1 MPETTPRGLTRL
13 AFGGDYNPEQW
24 PESVW
29 DEDVRLMREAG
40 VTMVSVGIF
49 SWALL
54 EPEPGVYDFGWLDRI
69 IGLLHE
75 NGVRVDLGT
84 PTVVPPAWFYRAH
97 PDALP
102 VTADGTRLA
111 FGSRGA
117 ICHSNG
123 DYRAAAANITT
134 QLAERY
140 ADHPALAMWHVHN
153 EYGVPVSAC
162 YCDSCAAHFRRWL
175 ETTYGSVDGVNE
187 AWGTAFWGQRYA
199 GFEQIDPPRTAA
211 TVGNPGQALDYKRFA
226 DATMRENFRM
236 ERDILHRLSPVVPVT
251 TNFMTA
257 LSQCDSVD
265 YWAWGREVDI
275 VTNDHYLITDGRR
288 THVNLAMAADLT
300 RSVAGGAPWILLE
313 HSTSGINWQPRN
325 PAKAPGQM
333 ARNSLAHVA
342 RGSEGAMFFQW
353 RQSRRGAEKFHSA
366 MVPHGGTDTRVWREV
381 VELGASL
388 DSLSAI
394 RGTRTRADVAV
405 LWDWHSWWAQNLDW
419 RPSEDHDARERADAF
434 YEALYDRHLT
444 VDFAH
449 PEADLSAYPLV
460 VVPALYL
467 MTEAAG
473 TNLREYVENGGTLV
487 VSYFSGIVDEYDAV
501 HEGAY
506 PGALRDV
513 LGLTVEEFSPL
524 LPDQPVRITGPDG
537 SELTGDVW
545 TEFVVPHGAETVWTY
560 ADGLTAGHPAV
571 TRHRHGEGTA
581 WYVSTRLAAQ
591 GLDALLGRAA
601 EDARLPSRADLPR
614 DVEVV
619 RRNGESGSYVF
630 VVNHTAAEAKV
641 TLEATAPNC
650 SPANARRAG
659 SPSRRVPSGSY
670 DSTAEPLDSP
680 SPARPRAAGGGGLTS
695 SGRRSFPS
703 RLPQAPNS
711 PSSQTEFDIGQ
722 AR

>member
-1 MPETTPRGLTRL
+1 MPETSPRGLTRL

-29 DEDVRLMREAG
+29 QDDVRLMREAG

-54 EPEPGVYDFGWLDRI
+54 ETSPGVYDFGWLDRV
-69 IGLLHE
+69 IGLLHD
-75 NGVRVDLGT
+75 NGIRVDLGT
-84 PTVVPPAWFYRAH
+84 PTVAPPVWFYRQH

-102 VTADGTRLA
+102 VTAEGVRLE

-117 ICHSNG
+117 ICHSNA

-134 QLAERY
+134 RLAERY
-140 ADHPALAMWHVHN
+140 GDHPALAMWHVHN

-175 ETTYGSVDGVNE
+175 ETTYGTVDAVNE

-199 GFEQIDPPRTAA
+199 NFDDINPPRATP
-211 TVGNPGQALDYKRFA
+211 TVGNPGQTLDYKRFA
-226 DATMRENFRM
+226 DATMRENFRA
-236 ERDILHRLSPVVPVT
+236 ERDILHRLAPGVPVT

-333 ARNSLAHVA
+333 ARNSLGHVA

-381 VELGASL
+381 VELGAGL
-388 DSLSAI
+388 DSLASV
-394 RGTRTRADVAV
+394 RGTRTEADVAV
-405 LWDWHSWWAQNLDW
+405 LWDWHSWWAQSLDW
-419 RPSEDHDARERADAF
+419 RPSEDADPRERADAF

-449 PEADLSAYPLV
+449 PEADLSRYPLV

-473 TNLREYVENGGTLV
+473 NNFAEYVAGGGTLV
-487 VSYFSGIVDEYDAV
+487 VSYFSGIVDEHDAV
-501 HEGAY
+501 HEGAC

-524 LPDQPVRITGPDG
+524 LAGEDVRLTGPDG
-537 SELTGDVW
+537 QDLTGDVW
-545 TEFVVPHGAETVWTY
+545 TEFVVPRGAETVWTY
-560 ADGLTAGHPAV
+560 AEGLTAGHPAV
-571 TRHRHGEGTA
+571 TRHRLGEGTA
-581 WYVSTRLAAQ
+581 WYVSTRLGAE

-601 EDARLPSRADLPR
+601 EDAGISPRADLPY

-619 RRNGESGSYVF
+619 RRSGGTGSYLF
-630 VVNHTAAEAKV
+630 AINHTAADAKV
-641 TLEATAPNC
+641 PLET
-650 SPANARRAG
+650 
-659 SPSRRVPSGSY
+659 SG
-670 DSTAEPLDSP
+670 TELLTGE
-680 SPARPRAAGGGGLTS
+680 RAAG
-695 SGRRSFPS
+695 
-703 RLPQAPNS
+703 RLAVPAGAVRVVRL
-711 PSSQTEFDIGQ
+711 DG
-722 AR
+722 

>member
-1 MPETTPRGLTRL
+1 MIPEGI
-13 AFGGDYNPEQW
+13 AYGGDYNPEQW
-24 PESVW
+24 PEEVW
-29 DEDVRLMREAG
+29 AEDVRLMREAG
-40 VTMVSVGIF
+40 VNMVSVNIF
-49 SWALL
+49 AWALL
-54 EPEPGVYDFGWLDRI
+54 EPSEGAYDFERLDRI
-69 IGLLHE
+69 LALLHE
-75 NGVRVDLGT
+75 NGIAADLAT
-84 PTVVPPAWFYRAH
+84 PTAAPPAWFFRKH

-102 VTADGTRLA
+102 VDRDGRRLSY
-111 FGSRGA
+111 GSRQTFCPSSPA
-117 ICHSNG
+117 
-123 DYRAAAANITT
+123 YRDAALRIARA
-134 QLAERY
+134 LGERY

-175 ETTYGSVDGVNE
+175 ETTYGGVDGVNE
-187 AWGTAFWGQRYA
+187 AWGTAFWGQHYTSL
-199 GFEQIDPPRTAA
+199 EQIDPPRTAA

-226 DATMRENFRM
+226 DATMRENFVA
-236 ERDILHRLSPVVPVT
+236 ERDILHRLSPGIPVT

-313 HSTSGINWQPRN
+313 HSTSGVNWQPRN

-388 DSLSAI
+388 DSLNTV
-394 RGTRTRADVAV
+394 RGTRTQADVAV

-449 PEADLSAYPLV
+449 PEADLSTYPLV

-473 TNLREYVENGGTLV
+473 RNLRQYVENGGTLV
-487 VSYFSGIVDEYDAV
+487 VSYFSGIVDEHDAV
-501 HEGAY
+501 HPGAY

-524 LPDQPVRITGPDG
+524 LPGQSVPVTGPDG

-545 TEFVVPHGAETVWTY
+545 TEFVVPRGAETVWTY
-560 ADGLTAGHPAV
+560 GDGLTAGHPAV
-571 TRHRHGEGTA
+571 TRNRHGAGTA

-591 GLDALLGRAA
+591 GLDALLGWAA
-601 EDARLPSRADLPR
+601 EDARLPARADLPR

-619 RRNGESGSYVF
+619 RRNGEAGSYVF
-630 VVNHTAAEAKV
+630 VVNHTASEAKV
-641 TLEATAPNC
+641 
-650 SPANARRAG
+650 
-659 SPSRRVPSGSY
+659 
-670 DSTAEPLDSP
+670 PLD
-680 SPARPRAAGGGGLTS
+680 AAGTELLTGERA
-695 SGRRSFPS
+695 SGRLAVPAGAVRVV
-703 RLPQAPNS
+703 RL
-711 PSSQTEFDIGQ
+711 DG
-722 AR
+722 

>member
-1 MPETTPRGLTRL
+1 MPETTPKGLTRL

-29 DEDVRLMREAG
+29 QEDVRLMREAG
-40 VTMVSVGIF
+40 VTMVSAGIF

-54 EPEPGVYDFGWLDRI
+54 EPSRGTYDFGWLDRLLD
-69 IGLLHE
+69 LLHE
-75 NGVRVDLGT
+75 NGIRVDLGT
-84 PTVVPPAWFYRAH
+84 PTVVPPVWFYREH
-97 PDALP
+97 PEALP
-102 VTADGTRLA
+102 LAADGTRYE

-117 ICHSNG
+117 ICHSNA

-134 QLAERY
+134 KLAERY
-140 ADHPALAMWHVHN
+140 AGHPVLAMWHVHN

-175 ETTYGSVDGVNE
+175 QTTYGTVEGVNE
-187 AWGTAFWGQRYA
+187 AWGTAFWGQRYTDFA
-199 GFEQIDPPRTAA
+199 QINPPRTTP
-211 TVGNPGQALDYKRFA
+211 TVGNPAQALDYRRFA
-226 DATMRENFRM
+226 DATMRENFVA
-236 ERDILHRLSPVVPVT
+236 ERDILHRLTPGVPVT

-313 HSTSGINWQPRN
+313 HSTSGVNWQPRN

-381 VELGASL
+381 VELGAHL
-388 DSLSAI
+388 DSLSTI

-405 LWDWHSWWAQNLDW
+405 LWDWNSWWAQTLDW
-419 RPSEDHDARERADAF
+419 RPSEDHDPRERADAF
-434 YEALYDRHLT
+434 YEALWDRHLT

-473 TNLREYVENGGTLV
+473 ANLRRYVENGGTLV
-487 VSYFSGIVDEYDAV
+487 VSYFSGIVDEHDAV

-524 LPDQPVRITGPDG
+524 LKGDSVRVDG
-537 SELTGDVW
+537 VEGAEDVELTGDVW
-545 TEFVVPHGAETVWTY
+545 TEFVVPRGAETVWTY
-560 ADGLTAGHPAV
+560 ADGLTAGRPAV
-571 TRHRHGEGTA
+571 TRHRLGEGTA
-581 WYVSTRLAAQ
+581 WYVSTRLDAH

-601 EDARLPSRADLPR
+601 EDAGIAPR
-614 DVEVV
+614 DGLAHDVEVV
-619 RRNGESGSYVF
+619 RRDGESGSYLF
-630 VVNHTAAEAKV
+630 AINHSPSDAKV
-641 TLEATAPNC
+641 PLEAHGTELLT
-650 SPANARRAG
+650 G
-659 SPSRRVPSGSY
+659 
-670 DSTAEPLDSP
+670 E
-680 SPARPRAAGGGGLTS
+680 RAAG
-695 SGRRSFPS
+695 
-703 RLPQAPNS
+703 RLEVPAGAVRVVRL
-711 PSSQTEFDIGQ
+711 DG
-722 AR
+722 

>member
-29 DEDVRLMREAG
+29 LEDVRLMREAG
-40 VTMVSVGIF
+40 VTMVSAGIF

-54 EPEPGVYDFGWLDRI
+54 EPSPGEYDFGWLDRI
-69 IGLLHE
+69 LDLLHE
-75 NGVRVDLGT
+75 GGIRVDLGT

-97 PDALP
+97 PEALP
-102 VTADGTRLA
+102 VTAEGVRHE

-117 ICHSNG
+117 ICHSNA

-134 QLAERY
+134 KLAEHY
-140 ADHPALAMWHVHN
+140 GDHPALAMWHVHN

-175 ETTYGSVDGVNE
+175 ADTYGDVDAVNE
-187 AWGTAFWGQRYA
+187 AWGTAFWGQHYTSLD
-199 GFEQIDPPRTAA
+199 QINPPRATP

-226 DATMRENFRM
+226 DATIRENFRM
-236 ERDILHRLSPVVPVT
+236 ERDILHRLSPGVPVT

-257 LSQCDSVD
+257 LSQCDSMD
-265 YWAWGREVDI
+265 YWAWGREVDL

-300 RSVAGGAPWILLE
+300 RSVAGGAPWLLLE
-313 HSTSGINWQPRN
+313 HSTSGVNWQPRN

-366 MVPHGGTDTRVWREV
+366 MLPHGGTETRVWREV
-381 VELGASL
+381 VELGTSI
-388 DSLSAI
+388 DSLSQI

-405 LWDWHSWWAQNLDW
+405 LWDWQSWWAQNLQW
-419 RPSEDHDARERADAF
+419 RPSEDHDPRERADSF
-434 YEALYDRHLT
+434 YAALYDRHLT

-449 PEADLSAYPLV
+449 PEADLSCYPLV

-473 TNLREYVENGGTLV
+473 NNLKEYVENGGTLV
-487 VSYFSGIVDEYDAV
+487 VSYFSGIVDEHDAV
-501 HEGAY
+501 HDGPY
-506 PGALRDV
+506 PGPLRDV

-524 LPDQPVRITGPDG
+524 LENQRVRITGPDAC
-537 SELTGDVW
+537 ELTGDVW
-545 TEFVVPHGAETVWTY
+545 TEFVVPRGAETVWTY
-560 ADGLTAGHPAV
+560 ADGLTAGRPAV
-571 TRHRHGEGTA
+571 TRHGHGEGTA
-581 WYVSTRLAAQ
+581 WYVSTRLDAH
-591 GLDALLGRAA
+591 GLDEVLARAA
-601 EDARLPSRADLPR
+601 ADARIAPRTDLPR

-619 RRNGESGSYVF
+619 RRTDESGTRTF
-630 VVNHTAAEAKV
+630 LFAINHTAIDAKV
-641 TLEATAPNC
+641 
-650 SPANARRAG
+650 
-659 SPSRRVPSGSY
+659 
-670 DSTAEPLDSP
+670 PLDTP
-680 SPARPRAAGGGGLTS
+680 GTELLTGERAAG
-695 SGRRSFPS
+695 
-703 RLPQAPNS
+703 RLAVPAGAVRVVRL
-711 PSSQTEFDIGQ
+711 DG
-722 AR
+722 

>member
-29 DEDVRLMREAG
+29 QEDVRLMREAG

-54 EPEPGVYDFGWLDRI
+54 EPSPGTYDFGWLDRLMD
-69 IGLLHE
+69 LLHE
-75 NGVRVDLGT
+75 HGVRVDLGT
-84 PTVVPPAWFYRAH
+84 PTVVPPVWFYRAH
-97 PDALP
+97 PEALP
-102 VTADGTRLA
+102 VTAEGVRYE
-111 FGSRGA
+111 FGSRAA
-117 ICHSNG
+117 ICHSNA
-123 DYRAAAANITT
+123 DYRAAAATITT
-134 QLAERY
+134 KLAERY

-175 ETTYGSVDGVNE
+175 GTVYGTVEAVNA
-187 AWGTAFWGQRYA
+187 AWGTAFWGQRYSDL
-199 GFEQIDPPRTAA
+199 EEINPPRLTPAA
-211 TVGNPGQALDYKRFA
+211 VNPCQALDYKRFA
-226 DATMRENFRM
+226 DATMRENFCA
-236 ERDILHRLSPVVPVT
+236 ERDILHRLAPGVPVT

-265 YWAWGREVDI
+265 YWAWGREVDL

-300 RSVAGGAPWILLE
+300 RSVAGGAPWLLLE
-313 HSTSGINWQPRN
+313 HSTSGVNWQLRN

-333 ARNSLAHVA
+333 ARNSLTHVA
-342 RGSEGAMFFQW
+342 RGSEGALFFQW

-381 VELGASL
+381 VELGASIEA
-388 DSLSAI
+388 LSEI
-394 RGTRTRADVAV
+394 RGTRTEADVAV
-405 LWDWHSWWAQNLDW
+405 LWDWHSWWAQTLDW
-419 RPSEDHDARERADAF
+419 RPSVDHDARERADSF

-449 PEADLSAYPLV
+449 PEADLSRYPLV

-473 TNLREYVENGGTLV
+473 RNLTAYVENGGTLV
-487 VSYFSGIVDEYDAV
+487 VSYFSGIVDEHDAV

-506 PGALRDV
+506 PGPLRDV

-524 LPDQPVRITGPDG
+524 LPGERVRVTGPDG
-537 SELTGDVW
+537 TELSADVW
-545 TEFVVPHGAETVWTY
+545 TEFVVPRGAETVLTY
-560 ADGLTAGHPAV
+560 ADGLAASLPAV
-571 TRHRHGEGTA
+571 TRHRLGQGTA
-581 WYVSTRLAAQ
+581 WYVSTRLGAD
-591 GLDALLGRAA
+591 GLDVLLGRASQ
-601 EDARLPSRADLPR
+601 DARLAPRADLPR

-619 RRNGESGSYVF
+619 RRTGESGTYLF
-630 VVNHTAAEAKV
+630 AVNHTGSDAKV
-641 TLEATAPNC
+641 PLE
-650 SPANARRAG
+650 
-659 SPSRRVPSGSY
+659 VPGTELLTG
-670 DSTAEPLDSP
+670 D
-680 SPARPRAAGGGGLTS
+680 RAAG
-695 SGRRSFPS
+695 
-703 RLPQAPNS
+703 RLAVPAGAVRVVR
-711 PSSQTEFDIGQ
+711 FDG
-722 AR
+722 

>member
-1 MPETTPRGLTRL
+1 MPETTPRGLTGL

-40 VTMVSVGIF
+40 VTMVSAGIF

-54 EPEPGVYDFGWLDRI
+54 QPAPGVYDFGWLDRNLD
-69 IGLLHE
+69 LLHDA
-75 NGVRVDLGT
+75 GIRVDLGT

-102 VTADGTRLA
+102 VTEDGVRLE

-117 ICHSNG
+117 ICHSNA

-134 QLAERY
+134 KLAERY
-140 ADHPALAMWHVHN
+140 GDHPALAMWHVHN

-162 YCDSCAAHFRRWL
+162 YCESCAAHFRRWL
-175 ETTYGSVDGVNE
+175 EREYGTVDGVNE
-187 AWGTAFWGQRYA
+187 AWGTAFWGQHYA
-199 GFEQIDPPRTAA
+199 AFGEINPPRRTP
-211 TVGNPGQALDYKRFA
+211 TVGNPAQALDYRRFA
-226 DATMRENFRM
+226 DATMRENFTA
-236 ERDILHRLSPVVPVT
+236 ERDILHRLSPGVPVT

-265 YWAWGREVDI
+265 YWAWGREADL

-300 RSVAGGAPWILLE
+300 RSVAGGAPWLLLE
-313 HSTSGINWQPRN
+313 HSTSGVNWQPRN

-342 RGSEGAMFFQW
+342 RGSDGAMFFQW

-366 MVPHGGTDTRVWREV
+366 MLPHGGTETRVFREV
-381 VELGASL
+381 TELGAAI
-388 DSLSAI
+388 DSLAPV
-394 RGTRTRADVAV
+394 RGTRTEADAAV

-419 RPSEDHDARERADAF
+419 RPSEDHDARERADAY
-434 YEALYDRHLT
+434 YEALYDHHLT

-449 PEADLSAYPLV
+449 PEADLSRYPLV

-473 TNLREYVENGGTLV
+473 SNLREYVENGGTLL
-487 VSYFSGIVDEYDAV
+487 VSYFSGIVDEHDAV
-501 HEGAY
+501 HEGPY

-524 LPDQPVRITGPDG
+524 LRGERVRLDGPDG
-537 SELTGDVW
+537 AGLDADVW
-545 TEFVVPHGAETVWTY
+545 TEFVVPRGAETVWTY
-560 ADGLTAGHPAV
+560 ADGLTAGRPAV
-571 TRHRHGEGTA
+571 TRHRLGEGTA
-581 WYVSTRLAAQ
+581 WYVSTRLGAE
-591 GLDALLGRAA
+591 GLATLLGRAA
-601 EDARLPSRADLPR
+601 EDARIAPRGDLPR

-619 RRNGESGSYVF
+619 RRTGESGTF
-630 VVNHTAAEAKV
+630 LFAINHTATDAKV
-641 TLEATAPNC
+641 PLETP
-650 SPANARRAG
+650 G
-659 SPSRRVPSGSY
+659 TELLTG
-670 DSTAEPLDSP
+670 E
-680 SPARPRAAGGGGLTS
+680 RAAG
-695 SGRRSFPS
+695 
-703 RLPQAPNS
+703 RLAVPAGAVRVVRL
-711 PSSQTEFDIGQ
+711 DG
-722 AR
+722 

>member
-29 DEDVRLMREAG
+29 QEDVRLMREAG

-54 EPEPGVYDFGWLDRI
+54 EPSPGRYDFGWLDRLLD
-69 IGLLHE
+69 LLHE
-75 NGVRVDLGT
+75 HGVRVDLGT
-84 PTVVPPAWFYRAH
+84 PTVVPPVWFYRAH
-97 PDALP
+97 PEALP
-102 VTADGTRLA
+102 VTAEGVRYE
-111 FGSRGA
+111 FGSRAA
-117 ICHSNG
+117 ICHSNA
-123 DYRAAAANITT
+123 DYRTAAAAITT
-134 QLAERY
+134 KLAERY
-140 ADHPALAMWHVHN
+140 GDHPALAMWHVHN

-162 YCDSCAAHFRRWL
+162 YCASCAAHFRRWL
-175 ETTYGSVDGVNE
+175 ATTYGTVDAVNE
-187 AWGTAFWGQRYA
+187 AWGTAFWGQRY
-199 GFEQIDPPRTAA
+199 GDLEDINPPRLTPAA
-211 TVGNPGQALDYKRFA
+211 VNPGQALDYKRFA

-236 ERDILHRLSPVVPVT
+236 ERDILHRLSPGVPVT

-265 YWAWGREVDI
+265 YWAWGREVDL

-300 RSVAGGAPWILLE
+300 RSVAGGAPWLLLE
-313 HSTSGINWQPRN
+313 HSTSGVNWQLRN

-342 RGSEGAMFFQW
+342 RGSDGALFFQW

-381 VELGASL
+381 VELGA
-388 DSLSAI
+388 DIEALSEI
-394 RGTRTRADVAV
+394 RGTRTEADVAV
-405 LWDWHSWWAQNLDW
+405 LWDWHSWWAQTLDW
-419 RPSEDHDARERADAF
+419 RPSVDHDARERADAF

-449 PEADLSAYPLV
+449 PEADLSRYPLV

-473 TNLREYVENGGTLV
+473 RNLKAYVEQGGTLV
-487 VSYFSGIVDEYDAV
+487 VSYFSGIVDQHDAV

-506 PGALRDV
+506 PGPLRDV

-524 LPDQPVRITGPDG
+524 LPGERVRVTGPDG
-537 SELTGDVW
+537 TELSADVW
-545 TEFVVPHGAETVWTY
+545 TEFVVPRGAETVSAY
-560 ADGLTAGHPAV
+560 ADGPATGLPAV
-571 TRHRHGEGTA
+571 TRHRLREGTA
-581 WYVSTRLAAQ
+581 WYVSTRLGAD
-591 GLDALLGRAA
+591 GLDALLGRAG
-601 EDARLPSRADLPR
+601 EDAGLAPRADLPR

-619 RRNGESGSYVF
+619 RRSGATGTYLF
-630 VVNHTAAEAKV
+630 AVNHTGSDAKV
-641 TLEATAPNC
+641 PLE
-650 SPANARRAG
+650 SPG
-659 SPSRRVPSGSY
+659 TELLTG
-670 DSTAEPLDSP
+670 D
-680 SPARPRAAGGGGLTS
+680 RAAG
-695 SGRRSFPS
+695 
-703 RLPQAPNS
+703 RLVVPAGAVRVVRL
-711 PSSQTEFDIGQ
+711 DG
-722 AR
+722 

>member
-1 MPETTPRGLTRL
+1 MPDTTPRGLTRL

-29 DEDVRLMREAG
+29 QEDVRLMREAG

-54 EPEPGVYDFGWLDRI
+54 EPSPGTYDFGWLDRLLD
-69 IGLLHE
+69 LLHE
-75 NGVRVDLGT
+75 HGVRVDLGT
-84 PTVVPPAWFYRAH
+84 PTVVPPVWFYRAH
-97 PDALP
+97 PEALP
-102 VTADGTRLA
+102 VTAEGVRYE
-111 FGSRGA
+111 FGSRA
-117 ICHSNG
+117 AVCHSNA
-123 DYRAAAANITT
+123 DYRAAAARITT
-134 QLAERY
+134 ALAERY
-140 ADHPALAMWHVHN
+140 GSHPALALWHVHN

-175 ETTYGSVDGVNE
+175 AAAYGTVDAVNQ
-187 AWGTAFWGQRYA
+187 AWGTAFWGQRYTD
-199 GFEQIDPPRTAA
+199 FEQINPPRLTPA
-211 TVGNPGQALDYKRFA
+211 TVNPAQALDYKRFA

-236 ERDILHRLSPVVPVT
+236 ERDILHRLSPGVPVT

-265 YWAWGREVDI
+265 YWAWGREVDL

-300 RSVAGGAPWILLE
+300 RSVAGGAPWLLLE
-313 HSTSGINWQPRN
+313 HSTSGVNWQPRN

-366 MVPHGGTDTRVWREV
+366 MVPHGGTGTRVWREV
-381 VELGASL
+381 VELGSFVDAL
-388 DSLSAI
+388 AEI
-394 RGTRTRADVAV
+394 RGTRTDADVAV
-405 LWDWHSWWAQNLDW
+405 LWDWHSWWAQTLDW
-419 RPSEDHDARERADAF
+419 RPSVDHDARERADAF

-449 PEADLSAYPLV
+449 PEADVSRYPLV

-473 TNLREYVENGGTLV
+473 RNLTAYVEGGGTLV
-487 VSYFSGIVDEYDAV
+487 VSYFSGIVDEHDAV

-506 PGALRDV
+506 PGPLRDV

-524 LPDQPVRITGPDG
+524 LPGERVRITGPDG
-537 SELTGDVW
+537 TELGADVW
-545 TEFVVPHGAETVWTY
+545 TEFVVPRGADTVLAY
-560 ADGLTAGHPAV
+560 ADGPAAGLPAV
-571 TRHRHGEGTA
+571 TRHRLGEGTA
-581 WYVSTRLAAQ
+581 WYVSTRLGAD
-591 GLDALLGRAA
+591 GLDTLLGRAA
-601 EDARLPSRADLPR
+601 ADARIAPRPDLPR

-619 RRNGESGSYVF
+619 RRTGESGTYLF
-630 VVNHTAAEAKV
+630 AVNHTGADAKV
-641 TLEATAPNC
+641 PLE
-650 SPANARRAG
+650 
-659 SPSRRVPSGSY
+659 VPG
-670 DSTAEPLDSP
+670 TELLTGE
-680 SPARPRAAGGGGLTS
+680 RAAG
-695 SGRRSFPS
+695 
-703 RLPQAPNS
+703 RLAVPAGAVRVVRL
-711 PSSQTEFDIGQ
+711 DG
-722 AR
+722 

>member
-1 MPETTPRGLTRL
+1 MPDTSPRGLTRL

-29 DEDVRLMREAG
+29 QEDVRLMREAG

-54 EPEPGVYDFGWLDRI
+54 EPAPGEYDFGWLDRV

-75 NGVRVDLGT
+75 NGIRVDLGT

-97 PDALP
+97 PEALP
-102 VTADGTRLA
+102 VTAEGTRYE

-117 ICHSNG
+117 ICHSNA

-134 QLAERY
+134 RLAERY
-140 ADHPALAMWHVHN
+140 GDHPALALWHVHN

-162 YCDSCAAHFRRWL
+162 YCESCAAHFRRWL
-175 ETTYGSVDGVNE
+175 ADTYGSVDAVNE
-187 AWGTAFWGQRYA
+187 AWGTAFWGQRYTDFA
-199 GFEQIDPPRTAA
+199 QINPPRATPTA
-211 TVGNPGQALDYKRFA
+211 GNPGQALDYKRFA
-226 DATMRENFRM
+226 DATIRENFRA
-236 ERDILHRLSPVVPVT
+236 ERDILHRLSPGVPVT

-257 LSQCDSVD
+257 LSQCDSMD
-265 YWAWGREVDI
+265 YWAWGREVDL

-300 RSVAGGAPWILLE
+300 RSVAGGAPWLLLE
-313 HSTSGINWQPRN
+313 HSTSGVNWQPRN

-366 MVPHGGTDTRVWREV
+366 MLPHGGTDTRVWREV
-381 VELGASL
+381 VELGSRVGA
-388 DSLSAI
+388 LSEI
-394 RGTRTRADVAV
+394 RGTRTEADAAM
-405 LWDWHSWWAQNLDW
+405 LWDWQSWWAQNLAW
-419 RPSEDHDARERADAF
+419 RPSEDHDPRERADSF

-449 PEADLSAYPLV
+449 PEADLSGYPLV

-473 TNLREYVENGGTLV
+473 NNVREYVRNGGTLV
-487 VSYFSGIVDEYDAV
+487 VSYFSGIVDEHDAV

-524 LPDQPVRITGPDG
+524 LKDERVRLTGPDG

-545 TEFVVPHGAETVWTY
+545 TEFLVPRGAETVWTY
-560 ADGLTAGHPAV
+560 ADGLTAGRPAV
-571 TRHRHGEGTA
+571 TRHRLGRGTA
-581 WYVSTRLAAQ
+581 WYVSTRLDAR
-591 GLDALLGRAA
+591 GLDALIGWAA
-601 EDARLPSRADLPR
+601 DDARLAPRADLPR

-619 RRNGESGSYVF
+619 RRRGDSGTYLF
-630 VVNHTAAEAKV
+630 VINHTAGDTKV
-641 TLEATAPNC
+641 
-650 SPANARRAG
+650 S
-659 SPSRRVPSGSY
+659 
-670 DSTAEPLDSP
+670 LDTP
-680 SPARPRAAGGGGLTS
+680 GTELLTGERAAG
-695 SGRRSFPS
+695 
-703 RLPQAPNS
+703 RLAVPAGAVRVVRL
-711 PSSQTEFDIGQ
+711 DG
-722 AR
+722 

>member
-1 MPETTPRGLTRL
+1 MPETTPRGLSRL

-54 EPEPGVYDFGWLDRI
+54 EPEPGAYDFGWLDRVMD
-69 IGLLHE
+69 LLHD
-75 NGVRVDLGT
+75 NGIRVDLGT
-84 PTVVPPAWFYRAH
+84 PTVAPPKWFYRAH

-117 ICHSNG
+117 ICHSNSA
-123 DYRAAAANITT
+123 YRAAAAGITT
-134 QLAERY
+134 RLAERY
-140 ADHPALAMWHVHN
+140 GDHPGLAMWHVHN

-162 YCDSCAAHFRRWL
+162 WCDSCAAHFRRWL
-175 ETTYGSVDGVNE
+175 ETRYGGVDGVNE
-187 AWGTAFWGQRYA
+187 AWGTAFWGQHYTSL
-199 GFEQIDPPRTAA
+199 EQIDPPRTAA

-226 DATMRENFRM
+226 DATMRENFCA
-236 ERDILHRLSPVVPVT
+236 ERDILHRLSPGVPVT

-313 HSTSGINWQPRN
+313 HSTSGVNWQSRN

-381 VELGASL
+381 VELGAAL
-388 DSLSAI
+388 DSLSTI
-394 RGTRTRADVAV
+394 RGTRTQADVAV
-405 LWDWHSWWAQNLDW
+405 LWDWHSWWAQSLDW
-419 RPSEDHDARERADAF
+419 RPSVDHDARERADAF

-460 VVPALYL
+460 VVPASYL
-467 MTEAAG
+467 MTQEAG
-473 TNLREYVENGGTLV
+473 RNLARYVENGGTLV
-487 VSYFSGIVDEYDAV
+487 VSYFSGIVDEHDAV
-501 HEGAY
+501 HEGAC

-524 LPDQPVRITGPDG
+524 LPGQQVRVTGPDG
-537 SELTGDVW
+537 PELTGDVW
-545 TEFVVPHGAETVWTY
+545 SEFVVPRGAETVWTY
-560 ADGLTAGHPAV
+560 TDGLAAGRPAV
-571 TRHRHGEGTA
+571 TRHRHGRGTA
-581 WYVSTRLAAQ
+581 WYVSTRLTAR

-601 EDARLPSRADLPR
+601 EDAGLPSRADLPH

-619 RRNGESGSYVF
+619 RREGASGSFVF
-630 VVNHTAAEAKV
+630 VVNHTATEAKV
-641 TLEATAPNC
+641 
-650 SPANARRAG
+650 
-659 SPSRRVPSGSY
+659 
-670 DSTAEPLDSP
+670 PLDGAGTELLTGDRTAGRLAV
-680 SPARPRAAGGGGLTS
+680 PAGAVRVVHLDG
-695 SGRRSFPS
+695 
-703 RLPQAPNS
+703 
-711 PSSQTEFDIGQ
+711 
-722 AR
+722 

>member
-40 VTMVSVGIF
+40 VTMVSLGIF

-69 IGLLHE
+69 VGLLHE

-102 VTADGTRLA
+102 MTADGTRLA

-117 ICHSNG
+117 ICHSSSA
-123 DYRAAAANITT
+123 YREAAANITT
-134 QLAERY
+134 RLAERY

-175 ETTYGSVDGVNE
+175 TTTYGGVDGVNE
-187 AWGTAFWGQRYA
+187 AWGTAFWGQHYTSL
-199 GFEQIDPPRTAA
+199 EQIDPPRTAA

-226 DATMRENFRM
+226 DATMRENFVM
-236 ERDILHRLSPVVPVT
+236 ERDILHRLSPGVPVT

-381 VELGASL
+381 VELGAAL
-388 DSLSAI
+388 DSLSEI
-394 RGTRTRADVAV
+394 RGTRTQADVAV

-419 RPSEDHDARERADAF
+419 RPSADHDARERADAF
-434 YEALYDRHLT
+434 YAALYDRHLT

-473 TNLREYVENGGTLV
+473 RNITEYVENGGTLV
-487 VSYFSGIVDEYDAV
+487 VSYFSGIVDEHDAV
-501 HEGAY
+501 HAGAY

-524 LPDQPVRITGPDG
+524 LPDQSVRITGPDG

-545 TEFVVPHGAETVWTY
+545 TEFVVPRGAETVWTY
-560 ADGLTAGHPAV
+560 ADGLAADHPAV
-571 TRHRHGEGTA
+571 TRHRHGAGTA

-591 GLDALLGRAA
+591 GLDALLGWAA
-601 EDARLPSRADLPR
+601 EDAQLPSRADLPH

-619 RRNGESGSYVF
+619 RRDGEAGSYVF
-630 VVNHTAAEAKV
+630 AVNHTASEAKV
-641 TLEATAPNC
+641 
-650 SPANARRAG
+650 
-659 SPSRRVPSGSY
+659 
-670 DSTAEPLDSP
+670 PLD
-680 SPARPRAAGGGGLTS
+680 AEGTELLTGERAAG
-695 SGRRSFPS
+695 
-703 RLPQAPNS
+703 RLAVPAGAVRVVRL
-711 PSSQTEFDIGQ
+711 DG
-722 AR
+722 

>member
-29 DEDVRLMREAG
+29 QEDVRLMREAG

-54 EPEPGVYDFGWLDRI
+54 EPSPGVYDFGWLDRVVD
-69 IGLLHE
+69 LLHA
-75 NGVRVDLGT
+75 NGIRVDLGT
-84 PTVVPPAWFYRAH
+84 PTVCPPVWFYRAH
-97 PDALP
+97 PEALP
-102 VTADGTRLA
+102 VTPEGVRLE
-111 FGSRGA
+111 FGSRAA
-117 ICHSNG
+117 ICHSNA
-123 DYRAAAANITT
+123 DYRTAAAAITAK
-134 QLAERY
+134 LAEHY
-140 ADHPALAMWHVHN
+140 GDHPALAMWHVHN

-162 YCDSCAAHFRRWL
+162 YCDACAAHFRRWL
-175 ETTYGSVDGVNE
+175 ATTYGTVDAVNE

-199 GFEQIDPPRTAA
+199 DFGQINPPRLTP
-211 TVGNPGQALDYKRFA
+211 TSVNPGQALDYKRFA
-226 DATMRENFRM
+226 DATMRENFVA
-236 ERDILHRLSPVVPVT
+236 ERDLLHRLSPGVPVT

-300 RSVAGGAPWILLE
+300 RSVAGGAPWLLLE
-313 HSTSGINWQPRN
+313 HSTSGVNWQPRN

-342 RGSEGAMFFQW
+342 RGSDGALFFQW

-366 MVPHGGTDTRVWREV
+366 MLPHGGTDTRVWREV
-381 VELGASL
+381 TELGAAVET
-388 DSLSAI
+388 LSEI
-394 RGTRTRADVAV
+394 RGTRTEADVAV

-434 YEALYDRHLT
+434 YEALYDHHLT

-449 PEADLSAYPLV
+449 PEADLSRYPLV

-467 MTEAAG
+467 MTETAG
-473 TNLREYVENGGTLV
+473 NNLRDYVENGGTLV
-487 VSYFSGIVDEYDAV
+487 VSYFSGIVDEHDAV

-506 PGALRDV
+506 PGPLRDV

-524 LPDQPVRITGPDG
+524 LPGERVRVAGPDG
-537 SELTGDVW
+537 SELGADVW
-545 TEFVVPHGAETVWTY
+545 TEFVVPRGAETVCTY

-571 TRHRHGEGTA
+571 TRHSLGEGTA
-581 WYVSTRLAAQ
+581 WYVSTRLGTD
-591 GLDALLGRAA
+591 GLDTLLGLAI
-601 EDARLPSRADLPR
+601 EDARLAPRADLPR

-619 RRNGESGSYVF
+619 RRTGESGTYLF
-630 VVNHTAAEAKV
+630 AVNHTGSDTKV
-641 TLEATAPNC
+641 PLEAPGTELLT
-650 SPANARRAG
+650 G
-659 SPSRRVPSGSY
+659 
-670 DSTAEPLDSP
+670 E
-680 SPARPRAAGGGGLTS
+680 RAAG
-695 SGRRSFPS
+695 
-703 RLPQAPNS
+703 RLAVPAGAVRVVRL
-711 PSSQTEFDIGQ
+711 DG
-722 AR
+722 

>member
-29 DEDVRLMREAG
+29 QEDVRLMRQAG

-54 EPEPGVYDFGWLDRI
+54 EPSPGRYDFGWLDRLLD
-69 IGLLHE
+69 LLHE
-75 NGVRVDLGT
+75 HGIRVDLGT
-84 PTVVPPAWFYRAH
+84 PTVVPPVWFYRAH
-97 PDALP
+97 PEALP
-102 VTADGTRLA
+102 VTAEGVRYE
-111 FGSRGA
+111 FGSRAA
-117 ICHSNG
+117 ICHSNA
-123 DYRAAAANITT
+123 DYRSAAAAITT
-134 QLAERY
+134 KLAERY
-140 ADHPALAMWHVHN
+140 GDHPALAMWHVHN

-162 YCDSCAAHFRRWL
+162 YCASCAAHFRRWL
-175 ETTYGSVDGVNE
+175 ATTYGTVDAVNE
-187 AWGTAFWGQRYA
+187 AWGTAFWGQRYG
-199 GFEQIDPPRTAA
+199 GFEDINPPRVTPAA
-211 TVGNPGQALDYKRFA
+211 VNPGQALDYKRFA

-236 ERDILHRLSPVVPVT
+236 ERDILHRLSPGVPVT

-265 YWAWGREVDI
+265 YWAWGREVDL

-300 RSVAGGAPWILLE
+300 RSVAGGAPWLLLE
-313 HSTSGINWQPRN
+313 HSTSGVNWQLRN

-342 RGSEGAMFFQW
+342 RGSEGALFFQW

-381 VELGASL
+381 VELGAHIEA
-388 DSLSAI
+388 LSEI
-394 RGTRTRADVAV
+394 RGTRTEADVAV
-405 LWDWHSWWAQNLDW
+405 LWDWHSWWAQTLDW
-419 RPSEDHDARERADAF
+419 RPSVDHDARERADAF

-449 PEADLSAYPLV
+449 PEADLSRYPLV

-473 TNLREYVENGGTLV
+473 RNLTAYVEQGGTLV
-487 VSYFSGIVDEYDAV
+487 VSYFSGIVDQHDAV

-506 PGALRDV
+506 PGPLRDV

-524 LPDQPVRITGPDG
+524 LPGERVRVTGIDG
-537 SELTGDVW
+537 TELSADVW
-545 TEFVVPHGAETVWTY
+545 TELVVPRGAETVSAY
-560 ADGLTAGHPAV
+560 ADGPAAGLPAV
-571 TRHRHGEGTA
+571 TRHRLGEGTA
-581 WYVSTRLAAQ
+581 WYVSTRLGAD
-591 GLDALLGRAA
+591 GLDALLGRAG
-601 EDARLPSRADLPR
+601 EDAGLAPRADLPR

-619 RRNGESGSYVF
+619 RRTGTSGTYLF
-630 VVNHTAAEAKV
+630 AVNHTGSDAKV
-641 TLEATAPNC
+641 PLEAPGTELLT
-650 SPANARRAG
+650 G
-659 SPSRRVPSGSY
+659 
-670 DSTAEPLDSP
+670 D
-680 SPARPRAAGGGGLTS
+680 RAAG
-695 SGRRSFPS
+695 
-703 RLPQAPNS
+703 RLAVPAGAVRVVRL
-711 PSSQTEFDIGQ
+711 DG
-722 AR
+722 

>member
-1 MPETTPRGLTRL
+1 MPEITPRGLTGL

-54 EPEPGVYDFGWLDRI
+54 EPEPGVYDFGWLDRVLD
-69 IGLLHE
+69 LLHE

-102 VTADGTRLA
+102 MTADGNRLA

-117 ICHSNG
+117 ICHSNSA
-123 DYRAAAANITT
+123 YRAAAANITT
-134 QLAERY
+134 RLAERY

-175 ETTYGSVDGVNE
+175 ETTYGGVEGVNE
-187 AWGTAFWGQRYA
+187 AWGTAFWGQHYTSLA
-199 GFEQIDPPRTAA
+199 QIDPPRTAA

-226 DATMRENFRM
+226 DATMRENFVA
-236 ERDILHRLSPVVPVT
+236 ERDILHRLSPGVPVT

-313 HSTSGINWQPRN
+313 HSTSGVNWQPRN

-381 VELGASL
+381 VELGACL
-388 DSLSAI
+388 DSLSSI

-419 RPSEDHDARERADAF
+419 RPSADHDARERADSF

-487 VSYFSGIVDEYDAV
+487 VSYFSGIVDEHDAV
-501 HEGAY
+501 HPGAY

-524 LPDQPVRITGPDG
+524 LPDQSVRITGPDG

-545 TEFVVPHGAETVWTY
+545 TEFVVPRGADTVWTY
-560 ADGLTAGHPAV
+560 ADGLAAGRPAV
-571 TRHRHGEGTA
+571 TRHRHGAGTA

-591 GLDALLGRAA
+591 GLDALLGWAA
-601 EDARLPSRADLPR
+601 EDAQLPARADLPH

-619 RRNGESGSYVF
+619 RRDGETGSYVF
-630 VVNHTAAEAKV
+630 VVNHAASEAKV
-641 TLEATAPNC
+641 
-650 SPANARRAG
+650 
-659 SPSRRVPSGSY
+659 
-670 DSTAEPLDSP
+670 PLD
-680 SPARPRAAGGGGLTS
+680 AAGTELLTGERAAG
-695 SGRRSFPS
+695 
-703 RLPQAPNS
+703 RLAVPAGAVRVVRL
-711 PSSQTEFDIGQ
+711 DG
-722 AR
+722 

>member
-1 MPETTPRGLTRL
+1 MPDTSPRGLTRL

-29 DEDVRLMREAG
+29 QEDVRLMREAG

-54 EPEPGVYDFGWLDRI
+54 EPAPGEYDFGWLDRV
-69 IGLLHE
+69 IGLLQE
-75 NGVRVDLGT
+75 NGIRVDLGT

-97 PDALP
+97 PEALP
-102 VTADGTRLA
+102 VTAEGTRYE

-117 ICHSNG
+117 ICHSNA

-134 QLAERY
+134 RLAERY
-140 ADHPALAMWHVHN
+140 GDHPALALWHVHN

-162 YCDSCAAHFRRWL
+162 YCESCAAHFRRWL
-175 ETTYGSVDGVNE
+175 ADTYGSVDAVNE
-187 AWGTAFWGQRYA
+187 AWGTAFWGQRYT
-199 GFEQIDPPRTAA
+199 GFAQINPPRATP

-226 DATMRENFRM
+226 DATIRENFRA
-236 ERDILHRLSPVVPVT
+236 ERDILHRLSPGVPVT

-257 LSQCDSVD
+257 LSQCDSMD
-265 YWAWGREVDI
+265 YWAWGREVDL

-300 RSVAGGAPWILLE
+300 RSVAGGAPWLLLE
-313 HSTSGINWQPRN
+313 HSTSGVNWQPRN

-366 MVPHGGTDTRVWREV
+366 MLPHGGTDTRVWREV
-381 VELGASL
+381 VELGSRVGA
-388 DSLSAI
+388 LSEI
-394 RGTRTRADVAV
+394 RGTRTEADAAM
-405 LWDWHSWWAQNLDW
+405 LWDWQSWWAQNLAW
-419 RPSEDHDARERADAF
+419 RPSEDHDPRERADSF

-449 PEADLSAYPLV
+449 PEADLSGYPLV

-473 TNLREYVENGGTLV
+473 NNVREYVRSGGTLV
-487 VSYFSGIVDEYDAV
+487 VSYFSGIVDEHDAV

-524 LPDQPVRITGPDG
+524 LKDERVRLTGPDG

-545 TEFVVPHGAETVWTY
+545 TEFLVPRGAETVWTY
-560 ADGLTAGHPAV
+560 ADGLTAGRPAV
-571 TRHRHGEGTA
+571 TRHRLGRGTA
-581 WYVSTRLAAQ
+581 WYVSTRLDAR
-591 GLDALLGRAA
+591 GLDALIGWAA
-601 EDARLPSRADLPR
+601 DDARLAPRADLPR

-619 RRNGESGSYVF
+619 RRRGDSGTYLF
-630 VVNHTAAEAKV
+630 VINHTAGDTKV
-641 TLEATAPNC
+641 
-650 SPANARRAG
+650 S
-659 SPSRRVPSGSY
+659 
-670 DSTAEPLDSP
+670 LDTP
-680 SPARPRAAGGGGLTS
+680 GTELLTGERAAG
-695 SGRRSFPS
+695 
-703 RLPQAPNS
+703 RLAVPAGAVRVVRL
-711 PSSQTEFDIGQ
+711 DG
-722 AR
+722 